1 MGSQSGYVDLE
12 VSAATMNGA
21 KEQMQRIYG
30 AEQIINLRE
39 IHNRGGNSSSSSD
52 SGGVFALA
60 VIVGGIY
67 LGITY
72 WPIVLGLGVLYILY
86 KIFI

>member
-1 MGSQSGYVDLE
+1 MGSKSGYVDLQ
-12 VSAATMNGA
+12 VSASTWGGA
-21 KEQMQRIYG
+21 KEQLERVYG

-39 IHNRGGNSSSSSD
+39 ISNSGGSSSSD
-52 SGGVFALA
+52 SGGLFGLAL
-60 VIVGGIY
+60 IVGGIY

>member
-1 MGSQSGYVDLE
+1 MGSKSGYVDLQ
-12 VSAATMNGA
+12 VSASTWGGA
-21 KEQMQRIYG
+21 KEQLERVYG

-39 IHNRGGNSSSSSD
+39 ISNSGGGSSSD
-52 SGGVFALA
+52 SGGLFGL
-60 VIVGGIY
+60 GGIY

>member
-1 MGSQSGYVDLE
+1 MGSKSGYVDLQ
-12 VSAATMNGA
+12 VSASTWGGA
-21 KEQMQRIYG
+21 KEQLERVYG

-39 IHNRGGNSSSSSD
+39 ISNSGGGSSSD
-52 SGGVFALA
+52 SGGLFGLA
-60 VIVGGIY
+60 VIAGGIY